1 MERRRNETKRKAP
14 IIGERALCRES
25 YVFLTGEMS
34 MGTIGNCYEA
44 PTTDTSAS
52 RTEPGTSCQKY
63 PQRLNRTILCYT
75 YKIYIL
81 LLIIVLQKIIFQF
94 FLLINVNNNN

>member
-1 MERRRNETKRKAP
+1 MERRRNGTKGKAP

-52 RTEPGTSCQKY
+52 RVGYKLSKVFSAYRQNNIILHVISY
-63 PQRLNRTILCYT
+63 TIIEYYCPHHRC
-75 YKIYIL
+75 
-81 LLIIVLQKIIFQF
+81 II
-94 FLLINVNNNN
+94 NY